1 MSNNDDPTSPHAPAP
16 LIERG
21 GNRVG
26 SHHQTDLSNARAFVT
41 LHGAQMRYCHDQ
53 RQWLVFDGRRWAEDH
68 SGEAERRAKATTQ
81 RLWKEVAKFDD
92 QNTRIEIARQVAKSE
107 SARGLD
113 AMLKLAKSEPE
124 IALTS
129 DRLDDQRATRY
140 RLNVMNGTMDLREGV
155 LSRHDPNDLITK
167 LAPVAYDP
175 TTVSPTWEAFLARVL
190 PDSEVRAFLQRA
202 VGYSATGSI
211 EERAFFILHG
221 GGANGKS
228 TFLEAIRHVLGDYA
242 RTTAAE
248 AVLTRR
254 DEGASHDL
262 ARLKGARFV
271 TASETNEGR
280 RLDEARIKAITGG
293 EAITARRLYHEAFEF
308 VPTFSLWLA
317 TNHVPDIHGTDD
329 GIWDRIHLIPF
340 TQRIPEGERDPR
352 LLDKL
357 RSEAEG
363 MLAWLVEGAKQWADG
378 GLRPPAAVR
387 RAVQV
392 HRSDMDCV
400 GQFLE
405 ECCDRSD
412 LTAFTSADE
421 LRRAYAAWAEV
432 VGEAF
437 LSKQRLGRRLKDAG
451 LASDRRMVSG
461 REQRGWIG
469 VRVIGDT
476 GEVQTAAD

>member
-1 MSNNDDPTSPHAPAP
+1 MRTNAAAT

-21 GNRVG
+21 AN
-26 SHHQTDLSNARAFVT
+26 HHGTFHLTDLSNARAFVS
-41 LHGAQMRYCHDQ
+41 LHGAHMRYCHDQ
-53 RQWLVFDGRRWAEDH
+53 RQWLVFDGRRWAEDRA
-68 SGEAERRAKATTQ
+68 GEAERQAKATT
-81 RLWKEVAKFDD
+81 RCMWEAIAKLDDPSMRVEVAK
-92 QNTRIEIARQVAKSE
+92 QVARSE
-107 SARGLD
+107 SARSLD
-113 AMLKLAKSEPE
+113 AMLKLAQSEPD
-124 IALTS
+124 IAITS
-129 DRLDDQRATRY
+129 DRLDDWQTTRY
-140 RLNVMNGTMDLREGV
+140 HLNVTNGTLDLRDGM
-155 LSRHDPNDLITK
+155 LAPHDPNDLITK
-167 LAPVAYDP
+167 LAPVAYHP
-175 TTVSPTWEAFLARVL
+175 SKMAPTWEAFLARVL
-190 PDSEVRAFLQRA
+190 PDPEVRAFLQRA
-202 VGYSATGSI
+202 IGYSATGSI

-329 GIWDRIHLIPF
+329 GIWDRVHLIPF

-378 GLRPPAAVR
+378 GLRPPPAVR

-400 GQFLE
+400 GQLLE

-412 LTAFTSADE
+412 PRAFTTADD
-421 LRRAYAAWAEV
+421 LRQGYSAWAAMA
-432 VGEAF
+432 GEQH
-437 LSKQRLGRRLKDAG
+437 LTKQKLGRRLKDAG
-451 LASDRRMVSG
+451 LASDRRMVDG

-469 VRVIGDT
+469 VRVIGNT
-476 GEVQTAAD
+476 GEVQTGAD